1 MDMNTI
7 DVEVKAHIDDL
18 YRAAC
23 ARHSTYESVIFTD
36 FCSQML
42 RTYGDDEHALK
53 AIDAFNYARS
63 EHGYLSPTE
72 IKAFQAKDWDNG
84 YCTHGLTWMTCPCG
98 CFEIDEDEDEDEE
111 FDFSA
116 FNDAYNEAEA
126 QAELEATARETEQA
140 TEQAE
145 AEYYAEVQAELDAEA
160 QEADREQ
167 ASLWVA
173 YANAVD

>member
-42 RTYGDDEHALK
+42 RAYGDDEHSLK
-53 AIDAFNYARS
+53 AMAAFSYARS
-63 EHGYLSPTE
+63 EHGYLSPSE
-72 IKAFQAKDWDNG
+72 IEAFQAEDLDNG
-84 YCTHGLTWMTCPCG
+84 YCAHGLTWMTCPCG
-98 CFEIDEDEDEDEE
+98 CFEIDEDEE

-116 FNDAYNEAEA
+116 YNDAYNEAEA

-160 QEADREQ
+160 QEADREE